1 MEENRNERQSF
12 LLGFLWGAAAM
23 LLLGAAAMV
32 LLRFTG
38 LGDLLA
44 AGFSAGTARQAVSRN
59 ATEKKL
65 ETLADLIDE
74 YYYEDV
80 DAALVEEGIY
90 DGLFD
95 SLGDPYSE
103 YYNNREYESFLA
115 STNGSYYGI
124 GVVMIQDPDTGEVSV
139 LRVYSG
145 TPAEEAGLKAGDILL
160 EIDGR
165 SADSEELSQ
174 MVWWIKGEEGSSVQL
189 KIRRY
194 HGEKSEELEVLAERR
209 KIQVPT
215 VEYRMLDGNVGFLQ
229 ISEFTELTAEQFA
242 QAIADLE
249 HQGMEALIVDLRD
262 NPGGVLDGVSE
273 VLDQIL
279 PEGIVVYT
287 EDKYGNRTD
296 YESSGDTYLD
306 MPLAVLVNGNSAS
319 ASEIFAGAIKDYGY
333 GTLIGTR
340 TFGKGIVQ
348 SIFTLQDGSAVKVTT
363 AKYFTPLGH
372 NIHEVGI
379 MPDVELEYE
388 YLNPEDE
395 AYEPMHDN
403 QVLKAL
409 ELFNNSKKGS
419 YT

>member
-12 LLGFLWGAAAM
+12 LLGFLWGAAAI
-23 LLLGAAAMV
+23 LLLGAAVMV

-44 AGFSAGTARQAVSRN
+44 AGFSAGTARQTVSGRD
-59 ATEKKL
+59 TEKKL
-65 ETLADLIDE
+65 ETLADIIDE
-74 YYYEDV
+74 YYYEDA
-80 DAALVEEGIY
+80 DAALVEEGLY
-90 DGLFD
+90 DGLFE

-103 YYNNREYESFLA
+103 YYNTREYESLLA

-124 GVVMIQDPDTGEVSV
+124 GAMMSQDPDTGEVSV
-139 LRVYSG
+139 LRIYPGS
-145 TPAEEAGLKAGDILL
+145 PAAEAGLKVGDILL
-160 EIDGR
+160 EIDG
-165 SADSEELSQ
+165 SPADSEELSQ
-174 MVWWIKGEEGSSVQL
+174 LVWRIKGEEGSCVQL
-189 KIRRY
+189 KVRRY
-194 HGEKSEELEVLAERR
+194 YDEKSEELKFLVERR

-215 VEYRMLDGNVGFLQ
+215 VKYQMLDGNVGFLQ

-262 NPGGVLDGVSE
+262 NPGGVVDGVSK

-306 MPLAVLVNGNSAS
+306 IPLAVLVNGNSAS
-319 ASEIFAGAIKDYGY
+319 ASEIFAGAIQDYSY

-348 SIFTLQDGSAVKVTT
+348 TILALQDGSAVKVTT

-388 YLNPEDE
+388 YLSPEDE
-395 AYEPMHDN
+395 EYEPMHDN

-409 ELFNNSKKGS
+409 ELFNNP
-419 YT
+419 

>member
-1 MEENRNERQSF
+1 MEENRNRKQSF

-44 AGFSAGTARQAVSRN
+44 AGFSAGTARQTVSSRD
-59 ATEKKL
+59 TEKKL
-65 ETLADLIDE
+65 ETLADIIDE

-80 DAALVEEGIY
+80 DAVLVGEGLY
-90 DGLFD
+90 DGLFK
-95 SLGDPYSE
+95 SLGDSYSG
-103 YYNNREYESFLA
+103 YYNIQEYESLLA
-115 STNGSYYGI
+115 STNGSYSGI
-124 GVVMIQDPDTGEVSV
+124 GAVLSRDPDTREVSV
-139 LRVYSG
+139 LRIYPG
-145 TPAEEAGLKAGDILL
+145 TSAAEAGLKVGDILL

-174 MVWWIKGEEGSSVQL
+174 LIWRIKGEEGSYVQL
-189 KIRRY
+189 KVRRY
-194 HGEKSEELEVLAERR
+194 HDEKTEELEFLVERR

-215 VEYRMLDGNVGFLQ
+215 VEYQMLDGNVGFMQ

-279 PEGIVVYT
+279 PEGIIVYT
-287 EDKYGNRTD
+287 EDKYGNRTN
-296 YESSGDTYLD
+296 YQSSGDTYLD

-319 ASEIFAGAIKDYGY
+319 ASEIFAGAVQDYGY
-333 GTLIGTR
+333 GTLIGSR

-348 SIFTLQDGSAVKVTT
+348 TILALQDGSAVKVTT

-388 YLNPEDE
+388 YLSPEDE
-395 AYEPMHDN
+395 EYEPMHDN

-409 ELFNNSKKGS
+409 ELFNNP
-419 YT
+419 